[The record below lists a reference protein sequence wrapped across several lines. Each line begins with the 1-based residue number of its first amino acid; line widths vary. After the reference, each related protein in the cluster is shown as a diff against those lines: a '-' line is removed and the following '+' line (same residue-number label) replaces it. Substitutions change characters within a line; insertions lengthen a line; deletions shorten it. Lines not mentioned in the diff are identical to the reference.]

1 MITVHIWPPS
11 SEIQYTSMVFF
22 LCLLW
27 NTVLIWSIGMFFV
40 LSASER
46 AELDERRTE
55 EQGKVEEQREDES
68 IGLFTWI
75 SVWNLIVRLYG
86 LVHLKSLIDCQTHNT
101 QLLQLFSYCTAHTH
115 RHRQTQHIPSVSNSS
130 PMSSPSIMRR
140 THTPWLESKES
151 LRASKNSHK
160 NMSWSHFK
168 TKFRSQ

>member
-22 LCLLW
+22 PCLLW
-27 NTVLIWSIGMFFV
+27 NTVLIWSIGLFIV
-40 LSASER
+40 LSTSER

-55 EQGKVEEQREDES
+55 EQGRVEEQREDES

-86 LVHLKSLIDCQTHNT
+86 LVHLKSLIDCQTHST
-101 QLLQLFSYCTAHTH
+101 QLLHCSVIITYTH

-130 PMSSPSIMRR
+130 RMSSPSIMRR

-151 LRASKNSHK
+151 LRENKNSHK

-168 TKFRSQ
+168 TSFRSQ